1 MPTEDAQAVATDLF
15 VSLTP
20 ERVLEAVEASGLRC
34 RPVCY
39 PLNSFENR
47 VYEVE
52 LEDRSRIIA
61 KFYRPGRWR
70 REQILEEHR
79 FLAELVAEEL
89 PVCAMR
95 PFPDGETLKRMEDDL
110 SNGGRC
116 SIFYSLSDR
125 RGGRAPDELDDL
137 AIERLG
143 MFVGRMHN
151 VAARR
156 PAPSRPRLT
165 ADHYVRRAL
174 GWMDRHGTSPRRGAS
189 VTPSRRGASVT
200 PSRRGASV
208 TPSGT
213 VKRRYFA
220 AAEAIANVADELAAG
235 VATHRIHGDLHLG
248 NVLFRDGELRVLDFD
263 DMVTG
268 PAVQDL
274 WLALPG
280 RGREVDR
287 QRRILLAGYQRFRDF
302 DRSTLRLIEPL
313 RGLRLVRYA
322 GWLAR
327 RWHDPAFRAG
337 WPHFGTV
344 EYWERETSDLEEQ
357 LAAVRE
363 AAESAE
369 AADTEPAVS
378 SLALPA
384 DEELLSNK
392 DYFWD
397 WEGD

>member
-1 MPTEDAQAVATDLF
+1 MMPTEDAQAVATDLF

-52 LEDRSRIIA
+52 LEDRSRIVA
-61 KFYRPGRWR
+61 KFYRPGRWS
-70 REQILEEHR
+70 REQILEEHS
-79 FLAELVAEEL
+79 FLAELAAEEI
-89 PVCAMR
+89 PVCPMR
-95 PFPDGETLKRMEDDL
+95 PFPDGGTLHRIDDPTK
-110 SNGGRC
+110 GG
-116 SIFYSLSDR
+116 IFYCLADR
-125 RGGRAPDELDDL
+125 RGGRAPDELNDL
-137 AIERLG
+137 AVERLG

-174 GWMDRHGTSPRRGAS
+174 DWMDRHGTL
-189 VTPSRRGASVT
+189 
-200 PSRRGASV
+200 
-208 TPSGT
+208 SGL

-220 AAEAIANVADELAAG
+220 AAEAIADIADELAAG
-235 VATHRIHGDLHLG
+235 VANHRIHGDLHLG

-263 DMVTG
+263 DLVTG

-280 RGREVDR
+280 RGREVER
-287 QRRILLAGYQRFRDF
+287 QRRILLAGYEQFRTF

-337 WPHFGTV
+337 WPHFGTA

-363 AAESAE
+363 AAESAVVM
-369 AADTEPAVS
+369 EPDAAVS
-378 SLALPA
+378 HLVSPP

-397 WEGD
+397 WEED